1 MLENGEMGVFER
13 YFCFGEGRN
22 RMSLPYCIFLI
33 VLYQPVFLIPAAIP
47 LMVNNAP
54 LSNSPLL

>member
-1 MLENGEMGVFER
+1 MGKWVFSRDIFVLEKEEIE
-13 YFCFGEGRN
+13 C
-22 RMSLPYCIFLI
+22 LFLI